1 MKWLAR
7 LKKIEIVPEVGATK
21 PTETLFV
28 VSVAPV
34 LVPVQK
40 TGGNLAA
47 ANDPTDSPKT
57 VTDDTETPVRIELV
71 RSELHTET
79 VALNSDRHCWPNSP
93 AMNGR
98 EIETFMAR
106 LARFTTKGVTHDDGE
121 ALADKLV
128 VRDRQQDDRG
138 LCLECNHLTG
148 HGARSWRCA
157 NGTSAG
163 IAMNSRNAQLPAEL
177 VLQLQ
182 RCDGFATAL
191 CDSHS
196 HEGEVLPKNQ

>member
-1 MKWLAR
+1 
-7 LKKIEIVPEVGATK
+7 V
-21 PTETLFV
+21 
-28 VSVAPV
+28 
-34 LVPVQK
+34 
-40 TGGNLAA
+40 
-47 ANDPTDSPKT
+47 
-57 VTDDTETPVRIELV
+57 
-71 RSELHTET
+71 
-79 VALNSDRHCWPNSP
+79 
-93 AMNGR
+93 
-98 EIETFMAR
+98 
-106 LARFTTKGVTHDDGE
+106 RFTDKGLSLIEGE
-121 ALADKLV
+121 ALVDKLV
-128 VRDRQQDDRG
+128 IRDRDSDARRI
-138 LCLECNHLTG
+138 CLECQHFTG